1 MLLLA
6 AALAAPSGLLMSPAD
21 LAAQLAD
28 PAVVVVHIEDRGG
41 DFANG
46 HVPGARLVRYDQIAV
61 DGADQLGSEL
71 PPVDALRE
79 VFHAVGVGAGSKVVV
94 YGSAIGATRAFF
106 TLDYLGHP
114 NVRVLNG
121 GLGAWRVAGQKVE
134 LGPPA
139 AAAPRRREH
148 AGPADAAARRRRPRR
163 LAGQAA
169 RVAANRAGRRPA
181 RCRVHRRRRRHGRHA
196 PGRAS
201 GRGAAAGVDR
211 SREPIVAVPARCR
224 AARQARGRRGPQR
237 RAGGDAT
244 AWSACAPRSSTS
256 WPGTSASTRRCTT
269 ARSWIGA
276 TASCRCAADVP
287 EDRRRCR
294 RNHSTCCR
302 ARWTC

>member
-6 AALAAPSGLLMSPAD
+6 AAMAAPSGLLVSPSD

-28 PAVVVVHIEDRGG
+28 PAVVVVHIEDRDG

-121 GLGAWRVAGQKVE
+121 GLGAWRVAGQKVN

-139 AAAPRRREH
+139 AVRRDAGNTLARLTPRPDVVAH
-148 AGPADAAARRRRPRR
+148 ADWLR
-163 LAGQAA
+163 QAA
-169 RVAANRAGRRPA
+169 RVAAHRAGRRPA

-196 PGRAS
+196 PGRTS
-201 GRGAAAGVDR
+201 GRGAPAGVDR
-211 SREPIVAVPARCR
+211 P
-224 AARQARGRRGPQR
+224 R
-237 RAGGDAT
+237 RADRRSSCPT
-244 AWSACAPRSSTS
+244 PSCAPGSR
-256 WPGTSASTRRCTT
+256 PPAP
-269 ARSWIGA
+269 AA
-276 TASCRCAADVP
+276 ACR
-287 EDRRRCR
+287 
-294 RNHSTCCR
+294 
-302 ARWTC
+302 W